1 MKKIFVIFIVFSLFI
16 SSLCDVEGCSSAGTT
31 CSACKDGYLK
41 NTGGTKCLYG
51 CATEVTEEGENKG
64 KCATCKTGYKLQT
77 DKLGCLYGCETEGT
91 GDDVGTCATCSSG
104 YLITGAKTCIKGC
117 KTAEDNPATS
127 AKCKTCTTEA
137 NLSTDGLSCI
147 ANCKTT
153 GHNSE
158 VCSECKD
165 GYTLSTDKASCT
177 AEAKKDDD
185 KKDDDKSSSFGLY
198 SSLLIFALV
207 LLF

>member
-16 SSLCDVEGCSSAGTT
+16 SSLCDVEGCSNTGAT
-31 CSACKDGYLK
+31 CTACKDGYLLIAAG
-41 NTGGTKCLYG
+41 NKCLYG
-51 CATEVTEEGENKG
+51 CATEGTEGDVG
-64 KCATCKTGYKLQT
+64 KCGTCKTGYLKLE
-77 DKLGCLYGCETEGT
+77 DKSGCLHGCQTETT
-91 GDDVGTCATCSSG
+91 GKCGTCNTG
-104 YLITGAKTCIKGC
+104 YLITGAGTCIKGC

-127 AKCKTCTTEA
+127 AKCKACTTEA

-158 VCSECKD
+158 VCSECAT
-165 GYTLSTDKASCT
+165 GYTLSTDKTSCT
-177 AEAKKDDD
+177 AETKKEDDTKED
-185 KKDDDKSSSFGLY
+185 DTKEDDKSSSFGLY
-198 SSLLIFALV
+198 SSLLIFALA

>member
-1 MKKIFVIFIVFSLFI
+1 MKKIFVIFIVFSLFV
-16 SSLCDVEGCSSAGTT
+16 SSLCDVEGCSNTGAT
-31 CSACKDGYLK
+31 CTACKDGYLK
-41 NTGGTKCLYG
+41 NSDGTACLYG
-51 CATEVTEEGENKG
+51 CQTLVAAGDANAG
-64 KCATCKTGYKLQT
+64 KCATCKTSDVLLA
-77 DKLGCLYGCETEGT
+77 DKSGCLHGCTTEDTNTAGKC
-91 GDDVGTCATCSSG
+91 GTCTSG
-104 YLITGAKTCIKGC
+104 YLITLAKTCIKGC
-117 KTAEDNPATS
+117 KTADDTASS
-127 AKCKTCTTEA
+127 AKCKACTTEA

-177 AEAKKDDD
+177 AEVKKE
-185 KKDDDKSSSFGLY
+185 DDKSNSFGLY
-198 SSLLIFALV
+198 SSLLIFALL

>member
-16 SSLCDVEGCSSAGTT
+16 SSLCDVEGCSTT
-31 CSACKDGYLK
+31 GATCTTCKDGYLK
-41 NTGGTKCLYG
+41 NSDGTACLYG
-51 CATEVTEEGENKG
+51 CQTLVAAGDANAG
-64 KCATCKTGYKLQT
+64 KCATCKTSDVLLA
-77 DKLGCLYGCETEGT
+77 DKSGCVHGCKTEDT
-91 GDDVGTCATCSSG
+91 GKCGTCTSG
-104 YLITGAKTCIKGC
+104 YLITLAKTCIKGC
-117 KTAEDNPATS
+117 KTADDAAGS

-165 GYTLSTDKASCT
+165 GYTLSTDKASC
-177 AEAKKDDD
+177 EAKKE
-185 KKDDDKSSSFGLY
+185 DDKSSSFGLY
-198 SSLLIFALV
+198 TSLLMFALG

>member
-16 SSLCDVEGCSSAGTT
+16 SSLCAIDGCSTDAST
-31 CSACKDGYLK
+31 CTACKDGYLI
-41 NTGGTKCLYG
+41 NSDGSACLYG
-51 CATEVTEEGENKG
+51 CQTLVAAGQEGAG
-64 KCATCKTGYKLQT
+64 KCATCKTSDVLLA
-77 DKLGCLYGCETEGT
+77 DKSGCLHGCTTEDT
-91 GDDVGTCATCSSG
+91 GKCGACTSG
-104 YLITGAKTCIKGC
+104 YLITLAKTCIKGC
-117 KTAEDNPATS
+117 KTADDTASS

-165 GYTLSTDKASCT
+165 GYTLSTDKASC
-177 AEAKKDDD
+177 EAKKE
-185 KKDDDKSSSFGLY
+185 DDKSSSFGLY
-198 SSLLIFALV
+198 TSLLMFALG

>member
-1 MKKIFVIFIVFSLFI
+1 MKKIFVIFIAFSLFI
-16 SSLCDVEGCSSAGTT
+16 SSLCTIPGCKTESGGKCTT
-31 CSACKDGYLK
+31 CEDGYLK
-41 NTGGTKCLYG
+41 V
-51 CATEVTEEGENKG
+51 ADSS
-64 KCATCKTGYKLQT
+64 A
-77 DKLGCLYGCETEGT
+77 CLYGCETE
-91 GDDVGTCATCSSG
+91 DDTSGKEGTCKTCKTGYKIQTNALGCIHGCGEEETNACKTCSSG
-104 YLITGAKTCIKGC
+104 YLITLAKTCIKGC
-117 KTAEDNPATS
+117 KTADDASGS

-177 AEAKKDDD
+177 ETTKEDD
-185 KKDDDKSSSFGLY
+185 KKDDDNSSSFGLY

>member
-16 SSLCDVEGCSSAGTT
+16 SSLCDVEGCSNTGAT
-31 CSACKDGYLK
+31 CTACKDGYLLTAAG
-41 NTGGTKCLYG
+41 TGCLYG
-51 CATEVTEEGENKG
+51 CQTEDTNTAG
-64 KCATCKTGYKLQT
+64 KCATCKTGYKLLA
-77 DKLGCLYGCETEGT
+77 DKSGCLHGCTTEDTNTAGKC
-91 GDDVGTCATCSSG
+91 GTCTSG
-104 YLITGAKTCIKGC
+104 YLITLAKTCIKGC
-117 KTAEDNPATS
+117 QTADDAAGS
-127 AKCKTCTTEA
+127 AKCKKCTTEA

-177 AEAKKDDD
+177 ETKKDG
-185 KKDDDKSSSFGLY
+185 SFGLRGG
-198 SSLLIFALV
+198 LLIFV
-207 LLF
+207 FLFLF

>member
-16 SSLCDVEGCSSAGTT
+16 SSLCDVDGCSSAGTT

-41 NTGGTKCLYG
+41 NTAGTACLYG
-51 CATEVTEEGENKG
+51 CATEITTVGENQG
-64 KCATCKTGYKLQT
+64 KCDTCKTGYKLQT

-91 GDDVGTCATCSSG
+91 EAAAGTCTACSSG
-104 YLITGAKTCIKGC
+104 YKLTLAKTCIKGC
-117 KTAEDNPATS
+117 DTVDDAASS
-127 AKCKTCTTEA
+127 AKCKTCTTAA

-177 AEAKKDDD
+177 ETKKEDD
-185 KKDDDKSSSFGLY
+185 KKDDEKSSSFGLY

>member
-1 MKKIFVIFIVFSLFI
+1 MTL
-16 SSLCDVEGCSSAGTT
+16 L
-31 CSACKDGYLK
+31 
-41 NTGGTKCLYG
+41 
-51 CATEVTEEGENKG
+51 
-64 KCATCKTGYKLQT
+64 
-77 DKLGCLYGCETEGT
+77 
-91 GDDVGTCATCSSG
+91 
-104 YLITGAKTCIKGC
+104 
-117 KTAEDNPATS
+117 
-127 AKCKTCTTEA
+127 A

-177 AEAKKDDD
+177 ETKKEDD
-185 KKDDDKSSSFGLY
+185 KTSSFGLY
-198 SSLLIFALV
+198 TSSLIFALG

>member
-16 SSLCDVEGCSSAGTT
+16 SSLCIDGCSTDASPCT
-31 CSACKDGYLK
+31 ACKDGYLI
-41 NTGGTKCLYG
+41 NSDGSACLYG
-51 CATEVTEEGENKG
+51 CQTLIAAGETDAG
-64 KCATCKTGYKLQT
+64 KCATCKTSDVLLA
-77 DKLGCLYGCETEGT
+77 DKSGCLHGCTTEDTNTAGKC
-91 GDDVGTCATCSSG
+91 GTCTSG
-104 YLITGAKTCIKGC
+104 YLITLAKTCIKGC
-117 KTAEDNPATS
+117 KTADDTASS

-165 GYTLSTDKASCT
+165 GYTLSTDKASC
-177 AEAKKDDD
+177 EAKKE
-185 KKDDDKSSSFGLY
+185 DDKSSSFGLY
-198 SSLLIFALV
+198 TSLLMFALG

>member
-16 SSLCDVEGCSSAGTT
+16 SSLCDVEGCSNTGAT
-31 CSACKDGYLK
+31 CTACKDGYLL
-41 NTGGTKCLYG
+41 TAAGT
-51 CATEVTEEGENKG
+51 
-64 KCATCKTGYKLQT
+64 
-77 DKLGCLYGCETEGT
+77 GCLYGCQTEDTNTAGKC
-91 GDDVGTCATCSSG
+91 GTCTSG
-104 YLITGAKTCIKGC
+104 YLITLAKTCIKGC
-117 KTAEDNPATS
+117 QTADDAAGS
-127 AKCKTCTTEA
+127 AKCKKCTTEA

-177 AEAKKDDD
+177 ETKKEDD
-185 KKDDDKSSSFGLY
+185 KKEDDKSSSFGLY
-198 SSLLIFALV
+198 TSSLIFALG

>member
-16 SSLCDVEGCSSAGTT
+16 SSLCAIDGCKTLAEGGATCTT
-31 CSACKDGYLK
+31 CEDGYLK
-41 NTGGTKCLYG
+41 VADNSKCLYG
-51 CATEVTEEGENKG
+51 CATEG
-64 KCATCKTGYKLQT
+64 ASAAA
-77 DKLGCLYGCETEGT
+77 
-91 GDDVGTCATCSSG
+91 GTCATCSSG

-127 AKCKTCTTEA
+127 AKCKACTTEA

-158 VCSECKD
+158 VCSECAT
-165 GYTLSTDKASCT
+165 GYTLSTDKTSCT
-177 AEAKKDDD
+177 AETKKEDDTKED
-185 KKDDDKSSSFGLY
+185 DTKEDDKSSSFGLY
-198 SSLLIFALV
+198 SSLLIFALA

>member
-16 SSLCDVEGCSSAGTT
+16 SSLCDVEGCSNTGAT
-31 CSACKDGYLK
+31 CTACKDGYLK
-41 NTGGTKCLYG
+41 NSDGSACLYG
-51 CATEVTEEGENKG
+51 CQSLIASGEGQG
-64 KCATCKTGYKLQT
+64 LLCATCKDT
-77 DKLGCLYGCETEGT
+77 DKIRTDKKGCLYGCKTEASNACT
-91 GDDVGTCATCSSG
+91 ACNDG
-104 YLITGAKTCIKGC
+104 YKITEAGTCIKGC
-117 KTAEDNPATS
+117 KTVDDTTETS

-137 NLSTDGLSCI
+137 NISTDGLSCI

-177 AEAKKDDD
+177 ET

-198 SSLLIFALV
+198 TSLLIFVLG

>member
-1 MKKIFVIFIVFSLFI
+1 MKKIFVIFIAFSLFI
-16 SSLCDVEGCSSAGTT
+16 SSLCTIDGCKTEGEDDKCTT
-31 CSACKDGYLK
+31 CEDGYLK
-41 NTGGTKCLYG
+41 LADSSK
-51 CATEVTEEGENKG
+51 
-64 KCATCKTGYKLQT
+64 
-77 DKLGCLYGCETEGT
+77 CLYGCETEHT
-91 GDDVGTCATCSSG
+91 TPGTCGKCKTG
-104 YLITGAKTCIKGC
+104 YKIQTNALGCIHGCGTESDNACTACNDGYKLTLAGTCIKGC
-117 KTAEDNPATS
+117 ETADTTAKS
-127 AKCKTCTTEA
+127 AKCSKCTTEA

-177 AEAKKDDD
+177 ETKKEDD
-185 KKDDDKSSSFGLY
+185 KTSSCRLY
-198 SSLLIFALV
+198 TSLLIFALG

>member
-16 SSLCDVEGCSSAGTT
+16 SSLCIDGCSTNASPCT
-31 CSACKDGYLK
+31 ACKDGYLI
-41 NTGGTKCLYG
+41 NSDGSACLYG
-51 CATEVTEEGENKG
+51 CQTLIAAGETDAG
-64 KCATCKTGYKLQT
+64 KCATCKTSDVLLT
-77 DKLGCLYGCETEGT
+77 DKSGCLHGCTTEDT
-91 GDDVGTCATCSSG
+91 GKCGACSSG
-104 YLITGAKTCIKGC
+104 YLITLAKTCIKGC
-117 KTAEDNPATS
+117 KTADDTASS

-165 GYTLSTDKASCT
+165 GYTLSTDKASC
-177 AEAKKDDD
+177 EV

-198 SSLLIFALV
+198 TSLLMFALG

>member
-16 SSLCDVEGCSSAGTT
+16 SSLCIDGCSTNASPCT
-31 CSACKDGYLK
+31 ACKDGYLI
-41 NTGGTKCLYG
+41 NSDGSACLYG
-51 CATEVTEEGENKG
+51 CQSLVTTGGDAG
-64 KCATCKTGYKLQT
+64 KCATCKTSDVLLA
-77 DKLGCLYGCETEGT
+77 DKSGCLHGCTTEDT
-91 GDDVGTCATCSSG
+91 GKCGTCSSG
-104 YLITGAKTCIKGC
+104 YLITLAKTCIKGC
-117 KTAEDNPATS
+117 KTADDTASS

-177 AEAKKDDD
+177 ETKKEDD

-198 SSLLIFALV
+198 SSLLIFALG

>member
-16 SSLCDVEGCSSAGTT
+16 SSLCIDGCSTDASPCT
-31 CSACKDGYLK
+31 ACKDGYLI
-41 NTGGTKCLYG
+41 NSDGSACLYG
-51 CATEVTEEGENKG
+51 CQTLIAAGETDGGK
-64 KCATCKTGYKLQT
+64 KCATCKTSDVLLT
-77 DKLGCLYGCETEGT
+77 DKSGCLHGCKTEGGT
-91 GDDVGTCATCSSG
+91 GAEGTCAECNTG
-104 YLITGAKTCIKGC
+104 YLITLAKTCIKGC
-117 KTAEDNPATS
+117 KTADDTASS

-158 VCSECKD
+158 VCSECAS
-165 GYTLSTDKASCT
+165 GYTLSTDKTSCT
-177 AEAKKDDD
+177 AETKKEDDT
-185 KKDDDKSSSFGLY
+185 KEDDKSSSFGLY

>member
-1 MKKIFVIFIVFSLFI
+1 MKKIFVTFITFSLFI
-16 SSLCDVEGCSSAGTT
+16 SSLCDIPGCKTEGANSKCTT
-31 CSACKDGYLK
+31 CEDGYLK
-41 NTGGTKCLYG
+41 VNEGAACLYG
-51 CATEVTEEGENKG
+51 CETEGTDTAVG
-64 KCATCKTGYKLQT
+64 KCATCKTGYLIQT
-77 DKLGCLYGCETEGT
+77 DALGCIHGCGTEGSNVCT
-91 GDDVGTCATCSSG
+91 ACSSG
-104 YLITGAKTCIKGC
+104 YLKTAAGTCIKGC
-117 KTAEDNPATS
+117 ETADTAS
-127 AKCKTCTTEA
+127 GSKKCSKCTTEA

-177 AEAKKDDD
+177 ETTKEDD

-198 SSLLIFALV
+198 TSLLIFALV

>member
-16 SSLCDVEGCSSAGTT
+16 SSLCDVDGCSSAGTT

-51 CATEVTEEGENKG
+51 CATEITASGADQG
-64 KCATCKTGYKLQT
+64 LCDTCKTGYIKLA
-77 DKLGCLYGCETEGT
+77 DKSGCLHGCTTEHNT
-91 GDDVGTCATCSSG
+91 AAGTCDTCSSG
-104 YLITGAKTCIKGC
+104 YLKTAAGTCIKGC
-117 KTAEDNPATS
+117 ETADTAS
-127 AKCKTCTTEA
+127 GSKKCSKCTTEA
-137 NLSTDGLSCI
+137 NISTDGLSCI

-185 KKDDDKSSSFGLY
+185 TKDDDKSSSFGLY

>member
-16 SSLCDVEGCSSAGTT
+16 SSLCIDGCSTDASPCT
-31 CSACKDGYLK
+31 ACKDGYLK
-41 NTGGTKCLYG
+41 NSDGTACLYG
-51 CATEVTEEGENKG
+51 CQTLVAAGDANAG
-64 KCATCKTGYKLQT
+64 KCATCKTSDVLLA
-77 DKLGCLYGCETEGT
+77 DKSGCVHGCTTEDT
-91 GDDVGTCATCSSG
+91 GKCGTCTSG
-104 YLITGAKTCIKGC
+104 YLITLAKTCIKGC
-117 KTAEDNPATS
+117 KTADDTASS
-127 AKCKTCTTEA
+127 AKCKACTTEA

-165 GYTLSTDKASCT
+165 GYTLSTDKASC
-177 AEAKKDDD
+177 EAKKE
-185 KKDDDKSSSFGLY
+185 DDKSSSFGLY
-198 SSLLIFALV
+198 TSLLMFALG

>member
-16 SSLCDVEGCSSAGTT
+16 SSLCAIDGCSTDASPCT
-31 CSACKDGYLK
+31 ACKDGYLI
-41 NTGGTKCLYG
+41 NSDGSACLYG
-51 CATEVTEEGENKG
+51 CQSLVTTGGDAG
-64 KCATCKTGYKLQT
+64 KCATCKTSDVLLA
-77 DKLGCLYGCETEGT
+77 DKSGCLHGCTTEDT
-91 GDDVGTCATCSSG
+91 GKCGTCSSG
-104 YLITGAKTCIKGC
+104 YLITLAKTCIKGC
-117 KTAEDNPATS
+117 KTADDTASS

-158 VCSECKD
+158 VCSECAS
-165 GYTLSTDKASCT
+165 GYTLSTDKTSCT
-177 AEAKKDDD
+177 AETKKEDDT
-185 KKDDDKSSSFGLY
+185 KEDDKSSSFGLY
-198 SSLLIFALV
+198 TSLLIFALL